1 MPKGNT
7 MSRLLIASLAAA
19 AVAAPTA
26 VAQPTDPAQL
36 DMHASTVTK
45 PKSAQQDLRTEAAAD
60 TSRAPAYPG
69 SVPGPPTW
77 PMHPQPI
84 PSAQAPVADGGD
96 GGNGGV
102 DLPVAL
108 LSIAGTLALGGGL
121 TVAGLR
127 HRTRVAH

>member
-7 MSRLLIASLAAA
+7 MSRLLIASLATAA
-19 AVAAPTA
+19 LAAPSA

-45 PKSAQQDLRTEAAAD
+45 PKSAQQDLRSEAAAD
-60 TSRAPAYPG
+60 PSRSPAYPG
-69 SVPGPPTW
+69 SFPAPPTW
-77 PMHPQPI
+77 PTHPQPI
-84 PSAQAPVADGGD
+84 PSAHAPVADAGDGGD
-96 GGNGGV
+96 GGI

-108 LSIAGTLALGGGL
+108 LGIAGTLALGGGL

-127 HRTRVAH
+127 QRTRVAH